1 MGIIVKEFKLLNRL
15 LFIALLLF
23 VHMSL
28 AVEVKGLYEIE
39 VLAKSRSQEDRN
51 KAMQEALKVVLDR
64 VVVADNVLQTAVVK
78 SAVADA
84 SHYVRQFQFSM
95 SPGNGQRDEQAR
107 LLRIQFDEQQLL
119 GLLRSSNV
127 GIWGEIRPE
136 TLVWLVVEDQDG
148 RRFYNAD
155 VMPEVENA
163 LNRAANLKSLPII
176 FPMLDL
182 EEQQKISVNE
192 VLSADSRHLL
202 DMSKRY
208 DVVSVMAG
216 RLVHKGHCWQ
226 AEWVLY
232 FDNQIKQW
240 SSSCKPLNGVV
251 ASGMQGAYDVLSKYY
266 GVKPDIQEKGFTIV
280 KISGI
285 KGMTEMTRVTDY
297 LQSLPMIKSVN
308 WISVENGYNVYKI
321 NYAGSEAVLAE
332 QLIAAGML
340 TPVVGNKTNQNEL
353 KYRLLQ

>member
-1 MGIIVKEFKLLNRL
+1 MGLIVKEFKLLNRL
-15 LFIALLLF
+15 LFIGLLLF
-23 VHMSL
+23 VHTSL

-51 KAMQEALKVVLDR
+51 NAIQEALKVVLGR
-64 VVVADNVLQTAVVK
+64 IVVADNVLQTAVVK
-78 SAVADA
+78 TAVAA
-84 SHYVRQFQFSM
+84 APHYVRQFQFSM
-95 SPGNGQRDEQAR
+95 TPDGRQTDEQAR
-107 LLRIQFDEQQLL
+107 LLRVLFDEQQLL
-119 GLLRSSNV
+119 SLLRSSNV

-136 TLVWLVVEDQDG
+136 TLVWLVVDG
-148 RRFYNAD
+148 QEGRQFYNAD
-155 VMPEVENA
+155 NMPVVENA
-163 LNRAANLKSLPII
+163 LIKAANLKGLPVI
-176 FPMLDL
+176 FPILDL

-216 RLVHKGHCWQ
+216 RLVNKGHCWQ
-226 AEWVLY
+226 AEWALY
-232 FDNQIKQW
+232 FDDRIKQW
-240 SSSCKPLNGVV
+240 SSSCNPLNGVV
-251 ASGMQGAYDVLSKYY
+251 VNGMQGTYDVLSKYY

-285 KGMTEMTRVTDY
+285 KGMTEMTRVTGY

-308 WISVENGYNVYKI
+308 WVSVEDGYTVYRI

-332 QLIAAGML
+332 GLIAAGML
-340 TPVVGNKTNQNEL
+340 TPVMGNEYNQNEL